1 MPNDVLRLAD
11 VETAE
16 VADLL
21 ARFGLGLQIVAETR
35 PIPASYWGEPEAGI
49 AGDRLYARG
58 DTPLHSIL
66 HEASHYI
73 CMDPE
78 RRRRLHRDAG
88 SDDAEENAVCYLQ
101 ILLADAIESFGRER
115 MLADMDRWGYSFRLG
130 SSCAWFD
137 HDASDALEWLQ
148 QHDLLDPRQRPRFHL
163 RKTSQPDRQ

>member
-1 MPNDVLRLAD
+1 MPTDVLRLAE

-21 ARFGLGLQIVAETR
+21 ARFGLHLQTCASGH
-35 PIPASYWGEPEAGI
+35 PITASYWGEPEAGI
-49 AGDRLYARG
+49 AGDRLFARG

-73 CMDPE
+73 CMDAG
-78 RRRRLHRDAG
+78 RRQRLHRDAG

-101 ILLADAIESFGRER
+101 ILLADAFESFGRER

-130 SSCAWFD
+130 SSRAWFE
-137 HDASDALEWLQ
+137 HDATDALEWLQ
-148 QHDLLDPRQRPRFHL
+148 HHGLVDHRQRPRYRL
-163 RKTSQPDRQ
+163 R